1 MQLASWAYETNITDF
16 NEANA
21 TKAGLKYNQILS
33 GLIEESKFYQPND
46 ARQKR
51 LLSVLKSQGNGIPT
65 SVQDQNALA
74 QTLTTLT
81 SIYSTAKHDG
91 MALEPEL
98 TEVLAESRDYDE
110 LLDAYIGWRNVTGP
124 KMKDLYVKFVELYNK
139 GARDTGYDDAGKMW
153 RSGYDMPVH
162 DFENLIET
170 TWQQVLPL
178 YEQLHCYAGQKLA
191 EKYGADKVLGKD
203 GLLPAHLF
211 GNMWSQDW
219 IYISD
224 LLKPFPDVPP
234 LGDLLL

>member
-1 MQLASWAYETNITDF
+1 
-16 NEANA
+16 
-21 TKAGLKYNQILS
+21 
-33 GLIEESKFYQPND
+33 
-46 ARQKR
+46 
-51 LLSVLKSQGNGIPT
+51 
-65 SVQDQNALA
+65 
-74 QTLTTLT
+74 
-81 SIYSTAKHDG
+81 

-98 TEVLAESRDYDE
+98 TEVLAESRNYDE

-124 KMKDLYVKFVELYNK
+124 KMKDLYAEFVELYNK
-139 GARDTGYDDAGKMW
+139 GARDTGHEDAGKMW
-153 RSGYDMPVH
+153 RSGYDMPVD

-191 EKYGADKVLGKD
+191 EKYGADKVLGKG

-234 LGDLLL
+234 LGNTLLNAPHTILTDSADVTPALKKQGYNAVKMHELAENFYKSLGYKPLPQTFWNRSMLDRPKDREVVVCVIN